1 LGLRGT
7 DLTFQKAV
15 NTFTLKFWPWKQY
28 GEYGQYEDGGH
39 GFQGHQNKNNNILV
53 KVNKLVYL
61 GSEINSGWKIR

>member
-15 NTFTLKFWPWKQY
+15 NKFTLKFWPWKQY
-28 GEYGQYEDGGH
+28 VEYGQYEDGGE
-39 GFQGHQNKNNNILV
+39 GFQCHHNIHNILV
-53 KVNKLVYL
+53 KVHKLVYL